1 MKIAVDIR
9 SAGGMRV
16 GKGAFTFNIVRE
28 LLKIDHKN
36 HYILYSDSGIAG
48 FEEFKNAEMRV
59 IEKKGILWHFFA
71 GFDMKKEKVDLL
83 FAPSSYI
90 IPALFGIKSVVV
102 VHDLVAFLF
111 PERHLKKAVFVE
123 RILLKRAL
131 KKAVKVVTVSENT
144 KKDLV
149 EKFKIEPEKQEKI
162 TVILCAVSEDFYMVG
177 AESGELM
184 GSGLQGSER
193 SRPAGRVFADGDGKQ
208 VERQAVLPSKFFLSA
223 GTIEPRKNYET
234 LIQAFA
240 MFHKNHP
247 GHHLIIVGK
256 KGWDAEYI
264 KDLEELVTS
273 NYLQK
278 YVHILGYITNKSL
291 NKLYNQASAF
301 VFPSYYE
308 GFGIPPLEAINCGC
322 PVISSYTSS
331 MPEVLGEAAVFCDPS
346 RPSEFAKA
354 MEKIAS
360 DDAFR
365 IELINKGRLQSKKF
379 SWTSSAEKLK
389 LNCIDRID

>member
-1 MKIAVDIR
+1 MKIAIDIR
-9 SAGGMRV
+9 SAGGERA

-48 FEEFKNAEMRV
+48 FEEFKNAELKV
-59 IEKKGILWHFFA
+59 IAKRGLLWHFFA

-90 IPALFGIKSVVV
+90 IPALFGVESVVV

-123 RILLKRAL
+123 KILLKRAL

-144 KKDLV
+144 KKDLI
-149 EKFKIEPEKQEKI
+149 EKFKIEPRQGGAKI
-162 TVILCAVSEDFYMVG
+162 VVVPCA
-177 AESGELM
+177 AGEEFC
-184 GSGLQGSER
+184 QD
-193 SRPAGRVFADGDGKQ
+193 AGQKDAS
-208 VERQAVLPSKFFLSA
+208 LPEKFFFSV

-240 MFHKNHP
+240 MFHKDHP
-247 GHHLIIVGK
+247 DYHLIIAGK
-256 KGWDAEYI
+256 KGWDGSYI
-264 KDLEELVTS
+264 EDLEELVTS

-291 NKLYNQASAF
+291 NKLYNQAFAF

-331 MPEVLGEAAVFCDPS
+331 MPEVLGEAAIFCDPS
-346 RPSEFAKA
+346 QPSEFAKA

-360 DDAFR
+360 DENFR
-365 IELINKGRLQSKKF
+365 NELINKGRLQSKKF

-389 LNCIDRID
+389 SSCIDDKQNFYG

>member
-28 LLKIDHKN
+28 LLKVDRKN

-48 FEEFKNAEMRV
+48 FEEFKNAEMKV
-59 IEKKGILWHFFA
+59 IGKRGLLWHFFA
-71 GFDMKKEKVDLL
+71 GFDMKKKKIDLF

-90 IPALFGIKSVVV
+90 IPALFGVKSIVV

-131 KKAVKVVTVSENT
+131 KKAVKIVTVSENT
-144 KKDLV
+144 KKDLI
-149 EKFKIEPEKQEKI
+149 EKFKIEPRQGGAKI
-162 TVILCAVSEDFYMVG
+162 VVVPCAAGEDFYVIGTEG
-177 AESGELM
+177 AVTNDAGTLSENKKYEL
-184 GSGLQGSER
+184 GGG
-193 SRPAGRVFADGDGKQ
+193 
-208 VERQAVLPSKFFLSA
+208 LPSKFFLA
-223 GTIEPRKNYET
+223 VGTIEPRKNYET

-247 GHHLIIVGK
+247 GHHLIIAGK
-256 KGWDAEYI
+256 KGWDTEYI
-264 KDLEELVTS
+264 EDLDKLVTS

-331 MPEVLGEAAVFCDPS
+331 MPEVLGEAAAFCDPS
-346 RPSEFAKA
+346 QPSEFAKA
-354 MEKIAS
+354 MEKIVS
-360 DDAFR
+360 NENFR
-365 IELINKGRLQSKKF
+365 NELINKGRLQSKKF

-389 LNCIDRID
+389 LNCIDEID